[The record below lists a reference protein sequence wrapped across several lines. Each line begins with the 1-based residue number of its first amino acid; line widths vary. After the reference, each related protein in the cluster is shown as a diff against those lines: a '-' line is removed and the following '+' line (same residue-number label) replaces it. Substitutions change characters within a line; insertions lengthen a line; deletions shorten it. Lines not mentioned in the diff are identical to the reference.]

1 MFHPTTAESKA
12 QDVPLFV
19 EIKAEACE
27 DEGKERHEDSDSD
40 RTAVGGAVGLG
51 VSESN
56 VLSHAQT
63 WQKKTP
69 IIFSQTIGNLNV
81 MNISFRITM

>member
-12 QDVPLFV
+12 RDVPLFV

-56 VLSHAQT
+56 ILSHAQT
-63 WQKKTP
+63 WQEKNKKALYLAK
-69 IIFSQTIGNLNV
+69 Q
-81 MNISFRITM
+81 